1 MTREQISEIVSGV
14 DMDLVE
20 EAKTTHR
27 LYSPKKLL
35 MIGLAATLSLSLVG
49 WTGSIIVKHLALGGT
64 YTETHD
70 PLTGAT
76 SGVVSANIGDENAVY
91 EVVDGEIFFI
101 YDGNRENITEQCSAT
116 DFFAYEEV
124 DEDGNGFVI
133 LVGGSEGNLGQFA
146 YNFENGRLF
155 AGTGSFEAYGDVMEG
170 QNEPT
175 WQAKA
180 REIYKE
186 KFLP

>member
-14 DMDLVE
+14 DMDLVA

-27 LYSPKKLL
+27 LYSPKK
-35 MIGLAATLSLSLVG
+35 MVVIGVAAALSLSLVA
-49 WTGSIIVKHLALGGT
+49 WTGNIVVKHLALGGT
-64 YTETHD
+64 YTENHD
-70 PLTGAT
+70 PLTDTT
-76 SGVVSANIGDENAVY
+76 SGTVSTTIGDENAVY

-101 YDGNRENITEQCSAT
+101 YNGNRENITEQCSAT

-155 AGTGSFEAYGDVMEG
+155 SGTGSFDGDGDIAEG

-175 WQAKA
+175 WQKNA